1 MKHTDNYLLQ
11 AQQAKAHFLGYDQA
25 HLIQKLNLAWDDAYL
40 YTQLFRRPYR
50 IHRKTGD
57 LERKSGEDW
66 IPANSYEEVMT
77 LLDLVCDS
85 REDRCLSGTWKNMA
99 SFGLLFHQNL
109 LEGARDPWAE
119 LFESHPQDFIRACEQ
134 LGGRKLDTTADI
146 AYAIE
151 IFDGLEIALQL
162 WFGDAD
168 FPANLRLLWDE
179 NALLYIRYETMYFA
193 RGLLLN
199 LLKEAMEK

>member
-109 LEGARDPWAE
+109 LEG
-119 LFESHPQDFIRACEQ
+119 
-134 LGGRKLDTTADI
+134 GGRKLDTTADI